1 VPDEGLVFHNWQET
15 ILDMENL
22 LSLGFE
28 RRAGADLGFI
38 DPTTII
44 DTLYDKPNKTI
55 YVLNEYYKR
64 G

>member
-1 VPDEGLVFHNWQET
+1 
-15 ILDMENL
+15 MENL

-44 DTLYDKPNKTI
+44 DTLYDKQNKTI